1 VAQAVRRRPPAKK
14 APVGARVSPRG
25 IFGGQSGTRTGFSP
39 SSSVF
44 RCQCHS
50 IVPLH
55 TEVVFLKLWSAAI
68 RQMVPGVSQAV
79 SEEKVLQKLYHTLKE

>member
-1 VAQAVRRRPPAKK
+1 VAQAVRRRPPAKE
-14 APVGARVSPRG
+14 ARLGARVSPRG
-25 IFGGQSGTRTGFSP
+25 IFGGHSGTRTGFSP

-44 RCQCHS
+44 RCHCPS

-55 TEVVFLKLWSAAI
+55 THTLPGVVFLKLWSVEI

-79 SEEKVLQKLYHTLKE
+79 SEEKVL